1 MIKCSR
7 KPSTRCYVCGKP
19 MTSLCDATRK
29 DGKPCDMPM
38 CDEHRN
44 RIATDLDVCKY
55 HNYPKY
61 IEQARENRIKREEA
75 RLYFIE
81 EYQKQDF
88 RVVPGHWPDF
98 ATKEDVDKWIDFQ
111 NKVLEMSRE
120 LFNEIEE

>member
-1 MIKCSR
+1 MIICKR
-7 KPSTRCYVCGKP
+7 KPKTKCYICGKP

-61 IEQARENRIKREEA
+61 IEQARENRIMREEA
-75 RLYFIE
+75 KLYFIE

-98 ATKEDVDKWIDFQ
+98 VTKEEVDKWIDFQ
-111 NKVLEMSRE
+111 KNSTKSIKRV
-120 LFNEIEE
+120 I